1 MHVLCVALHTPVA
14 FCRQRGKMSRVQKTA
29 RNRAKPKAIAGAR
42 RVRYARERMG
52 RPPQPPRSYVTRHI
66 RFRRVIDAG
75 VKAVAREERR
85 GFNDLVQ
92 LIVEGWLQDRAAGC
106 ARTLV
111 EPPAPLPPR
120 RPRQP
125 RKPPG

>member
-1 MHVLCVALHTPVA
+1 M
-14 FCRQRGKMSRVQKTA
+14 
-29 RNRAKPKAIAGAR
+29 R

-75 VKAVAREERR
+75 VRQAAREERR

-92 LIVEGWLQDRAAGC
+92 LIVEDWLHARAERRGHELPG
-106 ARTLV
+106 T
-111 EPPAPLPPR
+111 PAPLLPPR
-120 RPRQP
+120 RHRQPRQP
-125 RKPPG
+125 PRKP